1 MATFTEAQITDLAE
15 ILSTNSDVLDYHLD
29 LYESVIT
36 ESDKTRVLEL
46 VTEWQAVSTADMVTT
61 IEPKDRNFGVRVSA
75 GATTSSIAGRI
86 ARLLQFET
94 SGSGSRLVRA

>member
-75 GATTSSIAGRI
+75 GATTSSVARRI
-86 ARLLQFET
+86 AALLQFET

>member
-46 VTEWQAVSTADMVTT
+46 VTEWQSITGNPSVRFTGNDANEGFNMSIGEYKSSLARK
-61 IEPKDRNFGVRVSA
+61 IANFVQWPMA
-75 GATTSSIAGRI
+75 
-86 ARLLQFET
+86 
-94 SGSGSRLVRA
+94 SGSRLVRA